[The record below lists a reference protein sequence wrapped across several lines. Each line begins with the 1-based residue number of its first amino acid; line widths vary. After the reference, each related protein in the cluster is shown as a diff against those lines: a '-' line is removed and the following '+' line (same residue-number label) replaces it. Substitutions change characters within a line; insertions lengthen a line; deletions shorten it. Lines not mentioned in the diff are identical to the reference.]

1 MRVEIQWMM
10 RAVLGN
16 QSFQE
21 AFLLCQNKTADGYR
35 NIMEGLFLHLY
46 IEEVDLEQGLTN
58 FL

>member
-1 MRVEIQWMM
+1 MM